1 MTVKSIKIKKNKII
15 FNKKGNIL
23 KFLDKKSK
31 QYKSF
36 GEIYFSE
43 IKKNMTKGWNFHRK
57 FYSIVTVP
65 HGVVEFIFFN
75 PKQKKKTFKK
85 IIAGGKNNISIQIPP
100 GIWFSF
106 KSRTKISLVANFLNK
121 IHNKKETEKT
131 NIINGKK
138 IK

>member
-1 MTVKSIKIKKNKII
+1 LNLFFLTRNK
-15 FNKKGNIL
+15 
-23 KFLDKKSK
+23 
-31 QYKSF
+31 
-36 GEIYFSE
+36 
-43 IKKNMTKGWNFHRK
+43 
-57 FYSIVTVP
+57 
-65 HGVVEFIFFN
+65 
-75 PKQKKKTFKK
+75 KKKTFKK